1 MIILSFYY
9 VTMRYIEDFMPS
21 LILLITILLG
31 WEYQLLSRSN
41 ILGKI
46 VAVITILLASIT
58 ITANILVAM
67 PNSGKA
73 YMIDLLNSISKL
85 LGLK

>member
-1 MIILSFYY
+1 